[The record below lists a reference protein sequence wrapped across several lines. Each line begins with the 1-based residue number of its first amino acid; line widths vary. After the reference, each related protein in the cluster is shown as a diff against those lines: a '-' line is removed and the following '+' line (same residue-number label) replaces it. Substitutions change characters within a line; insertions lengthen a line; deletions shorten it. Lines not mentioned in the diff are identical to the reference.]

1 MNVDIFARQVQAL
14 NWRLTE
20 MYKGADSLTPPSM
33 ELLPAAFKELATVA
47 EELEVAVEELCQQ
60 NEQLATAHFDLAAER
75 RRYQELFE
83 FVPDAYLVTDARGTI
98 QEANRAAAQ
107 MLNVSQEHLVGK
119 PFAVFVASEERWNFR
134 TELNR
139 ESQGNLLQNW
149 KVRLQPR
156 GGNPFD
162 AVLTVA
168 TVRDAEGKPTTLRW
182 RLREINR
189 GVQHPKP
196 ETCKQMPLASQRNCY
211 NPKLDRPIHV
221 YSKGEVIPF
230 NPRSI
235 WQVREGLVKLTTL
248 SDNGEEVLVG
258 LAGPS
263 MPFGAGLTA
272 LITYQ
277 ATALSKQVQLVE
289 ISLEEIADS
298 PDLAQAL
305 LPHINRRLR
314 QSELLLAIFGKRRVQ
329 DRLQQLLLLLKQ
341 EIGEPTK
348 FGTRLSVRL
357 THEELANACCT
368 TRVTMTRVLGE
379 LQQQGKIMFDCD
391 RRMILTETLL

>member
-20 MYKGADSLTPPSM
+20 MYKGADLLTPPSI

-60 NEQLATAHFDLAAER
+60 NEQLATAHLDLEAER

-83 FVPDAYLVTDARGTI
+83 FVPDAYLVTDARGKI
-98 QEANRAAAQ
+98 QEANRAATQ

-139 ESQGNLLQNW
+139 KSQGERSQNW
-149 KVRLQPR
+149 EVRLQPR
-156 GGNPFD
+156 GDNPFD
-162 AVLTVA
+162 AVLTVSA
-168 TVRDAEGKPTTLRW
+168 VRDVEGKPTILRW
-182 RLREINR
+182 LLRKINPST
-189 GVQHPKP
+189 QQPQS
-196 ETCKQMPLASQRNCY
+196 ETCNRLPLTSQRNHY
-211 NPKLDRPIHV
+211 NPKLERPIHV
-221 YSKGEVIPF
+221 YSKGEAIAL

-235 WQVREGLVKLTTL
+235 WQVRDGLVKLTTL
-248 SDNGEEVLVG
+248 SDSGEEVLVG

-263 MPFGAGLTA
+263 MPFGVDLTS

-277 ATALSKQVQLVE
+277 ATALSQQVQLVE
-289 ISLEEIADS
+289 ISLEEIVHS

-357 THEELANACCT
+357 THEDLANACCT

-379 LQQQGKIMFDCD
+379 LQQQGKIIFDCD
-391 RRMILTETLL
+391 RRLILTETLP